1 MIKKI
6 YYVILF
12 VLGGITGGVFYYLVA
27 LLTDESFQESGK
39 LLTNNTEYSMMI
51 LSVFSFGLIFYFA
64 APVLQR
70 KGLKTTVSIG
80 KDLENIPGRII
91 MAGTFGVIGGLII
104 ALLISMTYRSLLPS
118 GWYSLLTIALYVV
131 CGYFGFAI
139 AVSKSRDA
147 MTPNSRQLFGVLG
160 LFDTLR
166 GKPHQSNAPK
176 VIDTSV
182 VIDGRIADIMKAGFI
197 EGPLIV
203 PEFVLS
209 ELRHIA
215 DSSDPLRR
223 ARGRRGLDVLD
234 EMQRIQEIE
243 IMNTS
248 KLKNIEE
255 IPEVD
260 VKLIKLTQALNGKL
274 LTTDYNLNKVAVI
287 NDIPVLNINDLANAI
302 KPVVIP
308 GEKMIVRVVKQGKDQ
323 MQGIG
328 YLDDGTMIVVENGRD
343 RIGEEATITVTSV
356 IQTSAGKMIFGRCQL
371 RPDDKIQDA

>member
-12 VLGGITGGVFYYLVA
+12 VLGGITGGVFYYFAA
-27 LLTDESFQESGK
+27 LLTDDQFKETGK

-70 KGLKTTVSIG
+70 KSLKATMNIG
-80 KDLENIPGRII
+80 RDLENIPGRTI
-91 MAGTFGVIGGLII
+91 MAGAFGVIGGLII

-131 CGYFGFAI
+131 CGYLGFAI
-139 AVSKSRDA
+139 AVSKTRDPMSA
-147 MTPNSRQLFGVLG
+147 NSKQPFGVLG

-166 GKPHQSNAPK
+166 GKQHQVNAPK

-197 EGPLIV
+197 EGPFIV

-234 EMQRIQEIE
+234 EMQDIQDIE
-243 IMNTS
+243 IMNTD

-260 VKLIKLTQALNGKL
+260 VKLIKLAQLLNGKL
-274 LTTDYNLNKVAVI
+274 LTTDYNLNKVAAI
-287 NDIPVLNINDLANAI
+287 NDIEVLNINDLANAI

-308 GEKMIVRVVKQGKDQ
+308 GEKMIVRVIKQGKDQ
-323 MQGIG
+323 TQGIG
-328 YLDDGTMIVVENGRD
+328 YLDDGTMIVVEDGREH
-343 RIGEEATITVTSV
+343 IGEEATITVTSV
-356 IQTSAGKMIFGRCQL
+356 IQTSAGKMIFGRCQFS
-371 RPDDKIQDA
+371 PDDKTQEA

>member
-6 YYVILF
+6 YYLVLF
-12 VLGGITGGVFYYLVA
+12 ILGGITGGVFYYFIA
-27 LLTDESFQESGK
+27 LLTDRDFQQSGK
-39 LLTNNTEYSMMI
+39 LLSNNTEYSMMI
-51 LSVFSFGLIFYFA
+51 LSVFSFALIFYFA
-64 APVLQR
+64 APALR
-70 KGLKTTVSIG
+70 KKGLKTTVSIG
-80 KDLENIPGRII
+80 QDLEDIPGRTI
-91 MAGTFGVIGGLII
+91 MAGTLGVIGGLII

-118 GWYSLLTIALYVV
+118 GWYSLLTIVLYVV
-131 CGYFGFAI
+131 CGYLGFAI
-139 AVSKSRDA
+139 AVSKSRDP
-147 MTPNSRQLFGVLG
+147 MVSGGKQQVGVLG

-166 GKPHQSNAPK
+166 GKSHQNNAPK

-182 VIDGRIADIMKAGFI
+182 VIDGRIADIMRAGFI
-197 EGPLIV
+197 EGPFIV

-234 EMQRIQEIE
+234 EMQQIHEIE
-243 IMNTS
+243 ILNTD
-248 KLKNIEE
+248 KMKTIEE

-260 VKLIKLTQALNGKL
+260 VKLIKLAQLLNGKL
-274 LTTDYNLNKVAVI
+274 LTTDYNLNKVAAI
-287 NDIPVLNINDLANAI
+287 NDITVLNINDLANAI

-323 MQGIG
+323 TQGIG
-328 YLDDGTMIVVENGRD
+328 YLDDGTMIVVEDGRD

-371 RPDDKIQDA
+371 RPADKIQEA